1 VVGSHEIQKSWY
13 KSLVNATVQ
22 GRLTDAPEFQL
33 FCTTAFE
40 FWQRNLLPDGER
52 VILVEAM
59 SQDIRVT
66 LRNLTVANALR
77 RFIPAKLV
85 VFTGADDDWNE
96 ILWTFFDGEAL
107 AAFSQAYGAVDV
119 IDIHD
124 LVDSRIGNPEPGDL
138 HVAGKDLPVTGSGI
152 APEVLDEIVRA
163 TVSRVLKIPRVTDEI
178 RAGAKYAQIQRRS
191 AEFSNVYDALFAGLD
206 PIALVTSH
214 VDYNHWGLAVE
225 TATRFNVPTVHVQST
240 GTFKAYTLFPETRR
254 DAPTFRAE
262 LTYQIAEFFEQHVW
276 ANRDLLR
283 NAAELTAW
291 RLKGNWGKP
300 AWWRGGAMSALELR
314 TPAERLSVREHAL
327 ARFGFDPDKP
337 VVAVYNHAISDAPRT
352 NVELFEDLAAWYE
365 ATVDYATKRDDVNW
379 LFIDHPNQDLYDS
392 TGFFGSLKQKHEGS
406 ALVFERSLT
415 LSKNVMWSLVDL
427 GVTVRGSISNE
438 LPAFGIPAIQAGW
451 SEWSRCGF
459 TIVAEDADDYWVRL
473 DSSIDSL
480 LAGRPLLTE
489 EQIERARLWA
499 WFYRSGT
506 DVSTQLV
513 QHWEMGRTD
522 HLLNAVMVAMQHV
535 EADADPAFTAVRRM
549 WTRQDPFL
557 TRIDLTSSPAELAL
571 ALGGVSQL

>member
-1 VVGSHEIQKSWY
+1 M
-13 KSLVNATVQ
+13 
-22 GRLTDAPEFQL
+22 TDAPEFSL

-40 FWQRNLLPDGER
+40 FWQRNLLPGDER

-77 RFIPAKLV
+77 RFVPARLV

-96 ILWTFFDGEAL
+96 ILWTFFDAEAL
-107 AAFSQAYGAVDV
+107 EALSRAYGAVDV

-138 HVAGKDLPVTGSGI
+138 RVAGKDLPVPGSGI
-152 APEVLDEIVRA
+152 EPAVLDEIVRA
-163 TVSRVLKIPRVTDEI
+163 TVSRVLKIPRVTDEV
-178 RAGAKYAQIQRRS
+178 RAGAKYAQVHQRS
-191 AEFSNVYDALFAGLD
+191 TEFSNIYDALFAGLD

-225 TATRFNVPTVHVQST
+225 SATRFGVPTVHVQST

-254 DAPTFRAE
+254 GAATFRAE
-262 LTYQIAEFFEQHVW
+262 LTHQIAEFFEQYVW
-276 ANRDLLR
+276 GNRERLR
-283 NAAELTAW
+283 SSAELTAW

-300 AWWRGGAMSALELR
+300 SWWRGGAMSAIEIQ
-314 TPAERLSVREHAL
+314 TPPERLAVREHAL

-337 VVAVYNHAISDAPRT
+337 VVAVYNHALSDAPRT
-352 NVELFEDLAAWYE
+352 NIEIFDDLAAWYE
-365 ATVDYATKRDDVNW
+365 ATADYAAKREDVNW
-379 LFIDHPNQDLYDS
+379 LFIDHPNQYLYDG
-392 TGFFGSLKQKHEGS
+392 TGFFDSLKDKHAGS
-406 ALVFERSLT
+406 PMAFVPSLA

-427 GVTVRGSISNE
+427 GITVRGSISNE

-451 SEWSRCGF
+451 SEWSQCGF
-459 TIVAEDADDYWVRL
+459 TMVAEDVDDYWARL
-473 DSSIDSL
+473 DSSLESL
-480 LAGRPLLTE
+480 LAGRPLLTD

-506 DVSTQLV
+506 DVSTPLV
-513 QHWEMGRTD
+513 QHWEMGRTE

-549 WTRQDPFL
+549 WARKDPFL
-557 TRIDLTSSPAELAL
+557 TRIDLTAAPEDLTL
-571 ALGGVSQL
+571 ALGGVSEL

>member
-1 VVGSHEIQKSWY
+1 MTE
-13 KSLVNATVQ
+13 T
-22 GRLTDAPEFQL
+22 PEFSI
-33 FCTTAFE
+33 FCRTAAD

-107 AAFSQAYGAVDV
+107 ADISRAYGAADV
-119 IDIHD
+119 LDIHEM
-124 LVDSRIGNPEPGDL
+124 LDSRIDDPDPEPL
-138 HVAGKDLPVTGSGI
+138 HIAGRDLPLAGSGI
-152 APEVLDEIVRA
+152 DPAVLDEIVRA
-163 TVSRVLKIPRVTDEI
+163 TACRVLKIPRVTDEI
-178 RAGAKYAQIQRRS
+178 RAGAKYRQIQRRS
-191 AEFSNVYDALFAGLD
+191 ERFSAIYDAMFAGLD

-225 TATRFNVPTVHVQST
+225 TATRFEVPTVHVQST

-254 DAPTFRAE
+254 GAPTFRAE
-262 LTYQIAEFFEQHVW
+262 LTHQIAEFFESHVW
-276 ANRDLLR
+276 SNRDRL
-283 NAAELTAW
+283 ASSAELTAW

-300 AWWRGGAMSALELR
+300 SWWRGGAMSAIELK
-314 TPAERLSVREHAL
+314 TPQERLSVREHAL

-337 VVAVYNHAISDAPRT
+337 VIAVYNHAISDAPRT
-352 NVELFEDLAAWYE
+352 NVELFDDLAGWYA
-365 ATVDYATKRDDVNW
+365 ATADYAVKKDDVNW
-379 LFIDHPNQDLYDS
+379 LFVDHPNQAIYDS
-392 TGFFGSLKQKHEGS
+392 TGFFDDLKATHQGSPL
-406 ALVFERSLT
+406 AFVRSLD

-438 LPAFGIPAIQAGW
+438 LPAFGIPALQAGW
-451 SEWSRCGF
+451 SEWSHCGF
-459 TIVAEDADDYWVRL
+459 TTVAKDADDYWARL
-473 DSSIDSL
+473 DESIEGL
-480 LAGRPLLTE
+480 LTGRQLLTE
-489 EQIERARLWA
+489 EQITRARLWA

-513 QHWEMGRTD
+513 QHWEMGRTE
-522 HLLNAVMVAMQHV
+522 HLLNAVMVAMRHV
-535 EADADPAFTAVRRM
+535 EADGDPAFTAVRRM
-549 WTRQDPFL
+549 WTRKDPFL
-557 TRIDLTSSPAELAL
+557 TRTDMTTSPEEFTL
-571 ALGGVSQL
+571 ALGGVSEL